1 MYTVTDEA
9 CKVVGE
15 GRALVEVATG
25 ACAGAGRI
33 AAGSAGAG
41 GRHGARAAFACDCE
55 GRELWCQIRAMAFG
69 ALGFLRSVDQGFKT
83 VMAVAAYVFKNR
95 HNRLLDRD
103 PAAEIAASI

>member
-1 MYTVTDEA
+1 M
-9 CKVVGE
+9 
-15 GRALVEVATG
+15 LVKVATG

-33 AAGSAGAG
+33 AAGSAWAAR
-41 GRHGARAAFACDCE
+41 RHRARAAFAGDCE
-55 GRELWCQIRAMAFG
+55 SRELWCQIRAMAFG
-69 ALGFLRSVDQGFKT
+69 TLRFLRSVDQGFKT